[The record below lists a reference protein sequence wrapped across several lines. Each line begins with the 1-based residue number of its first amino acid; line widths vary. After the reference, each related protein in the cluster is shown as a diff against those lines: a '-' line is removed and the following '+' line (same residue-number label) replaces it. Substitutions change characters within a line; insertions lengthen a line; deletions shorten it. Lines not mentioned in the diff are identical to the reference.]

1 MNKIIKVFI
10 FSLAIIFANISIAQK
25 TFLRNDPYKNY
36 KIAQELFDKEKYSSA
51 QYYFK
56 NVINNFSN
64 PQDEVRINAEY
75 YFAVCALKLYHRNVE
90 TILTRFS
97 LDHPDHPKSKN
108 IYFQLGKHYY
118 QTKKFKKSIE
128 FFEKVDQYDLSSED
142 QSEYL
147 FKLGYSKF
155 MKKNLAES
163 KVLFNEL
170 LQSKSDYDVPA
181 TYYYSHIAYA
191 QGKYQTAL
199 VGFRKIANNK
209 MFKPIIPYYITQIL
223 YQQNKYDELIAYGPM
238 YIDSITCLL
247 YTSPSPRDEST
258 SRMPSSA

>member
-1 MNKIIKVFI
+1 MNKISQKIFV
-10 FSLAIIFANISIAQK
+10 FSLAIIFVNISIAQK

-56 NVINNFSN
+56 DVINKFNN
-64 PQDEVRINAEY
+64 PQDELRINAEY

-97 LDHPDHPKSKN
+97 LDHPDHTKAKN

-155 MKKNLAES
+155 MKKNLA
-163 KVLFNEL
+163 
-170 LQSKSDYDVPA
+170 
-181 TYYYSHIAYA
+181 
-191 QGKYQTAL
+191 
-199 VGFRKIANNK
+199 
-209 MFKPIIPYYITQIL
+209 
-223 YQQNKYDELIAYGPM
+223 
-238 YIDSITCLL
+238 
-247 YTSPSPRDEST
+247 
-258 SRMPSSA
+258 